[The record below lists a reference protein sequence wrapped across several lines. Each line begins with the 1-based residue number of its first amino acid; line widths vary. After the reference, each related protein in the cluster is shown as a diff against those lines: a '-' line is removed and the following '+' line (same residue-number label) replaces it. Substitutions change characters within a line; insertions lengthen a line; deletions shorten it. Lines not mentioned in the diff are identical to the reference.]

1 MRFHISHVW
10 HNYSTQTWQR
20 YLTKLCNNLPAALK
34 YVGAAPE
41 QRAAL
46 HSSCW
51 SGFWDQ
57 PWFIVKLGGNKSK
70 PPPPYSIQT
79 PVECRS
85 TDPDPGGK
93 NSTKT
98 VEEHICSQTLNLNCG
113 KKRLFISISLNGKK
127 REKKLFNFCSVNK
140 SFNLNRV
147 DWDTYFYINI
157 NMLW

>member
-1 MRFHISHVW
+1 MRLLTKNALWGCTLRFLISHVW
-10 HNYSTQTWQR
+10 HNYSTHTCQR

-57 PWFIVKLGGNKSK
+57 SWFIVKLRGNKSK
-70 PPPPYSIQT
+70 PPPYSIQT
-79 PVECRS
+79 PVKCRS

-93 NSTKT
+93 ISTKT
-98 VEEHICSQTLNLNCG
+98 VQKHVCSQNLNLNCR
-113 KKRLFISISLNGKK
+113 KKEII
-127 REKKLFNFCSVNK
+127 
-140 SFNLNRV
+140 
-147 DWDTYFYINI
+147 
-157 NMLW
+157 